1 MARRG
6 NRLLPQVR
14 KQKRSDQHPCDEPRT
29 NYVDPLPLW
38 MLMKY
43 DDQSLDFIKRFALV
57 GAAAQPY
64 LVYERAMEMINI
76 DVDAAEN

>member
-1 MARRG
+1 
-6 NRLLPQVR
+6 
-14 KQKRSDQHPCDEPRT
+14 
-29 NYVDPLPLW
+29 